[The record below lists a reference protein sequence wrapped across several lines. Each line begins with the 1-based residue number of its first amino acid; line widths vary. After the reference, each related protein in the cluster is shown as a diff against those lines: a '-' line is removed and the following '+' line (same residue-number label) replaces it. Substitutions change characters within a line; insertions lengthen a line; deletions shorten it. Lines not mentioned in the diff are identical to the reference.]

1 MPSVALFF
9 NAQKESKLAQ
19 SFGDRCGYWPLVR
32 ADRSVQRGKLQQSGA
47 IYECICK
54 ATGALARCRP
64 AGDSY
69 SVASG
74 ELQPC
79 SKAFA
84 QDFSRFVQSAYDHD
98 CLTFILFLQEPLD
111 ALLAVFAHP
120 RDRVQLDAGFN
131 RSLERHPVHMIKQ
144 VLCEAHR

>member
-1 MPSVALFF
+1 MRKKSSNWLSLSATAVVIGRRYVLTGRY
-9 NAQKESKLAQ
+9 KGQ
-19 SFGDRCGYWPLVR
+19 SF
-32 ADRSVQRGKLQQSGA
+32 SSQGA
-47 IYECICK
+47 IYECK
-54 ATGALARCRP
+54 FRATGVLARCRP

-98 CLTFILFLQEPLD
+98 CLTFVLFLQEPLD
-111 ALLAVFAHP
+111 TLLAVFGHP